1 MGAPT
6 RSPGG
11 DSDLIAT
18 INVTPFVDVV
28 LVLLVIFMVTAPIV
42 LKDAFQVRLPKT
54 ANADPRV
61 AQTLGIAITR
71 EGQVLLHGKPVD
83 ETALRKAAE
92 AALAANAEAS
102 AILAADVDARHG
114 DIVRVIDWLK
124 GAGLERFAFQIE
136 R

>member
-1 MGAPT
+1 MGAAT
-6 RSPGG
+6 RGPSG
-11 DSDLIAT
+11 DTELIAA

-28 LVLLVIFMVTAPIV
+28 LVLLVIFMVTAPVV
-42 LKDAFQVRLPKT
+42 LKDAFQVRLPKAQT
-54 ANADPRV
+54 ADARV
-61 AQTLGIAITR
+61 AQTLGIAVTK

-83 ETALRKAAE
+83 EEGLKTAARN
-92 AALAANAEAS
+92 ALAANTDAS

>member
-1 MGAPT
+1 MGGA
-6 RSPGG
+6 SGSSK
-11 DSDLIAT
+11 DSELIAA

-28 LVLLVIFMVTAPIV
+28 LVLLVIFMVTAPVV

-54 ANADPRV
+54 ATSDGRT
-61 AQTLGIAITR
+61 AQTLGIAITKD
-71 EGQVLLHGKPVD
+71 GQVLLHGKPVD
-83 ETALRKAAE
+83 QAALHAAAK
-92 AALAANAEAS
+92 AALASNADAS

-114 DIVRVIDWLK
+114 DIVRAIDWLK